1 MGGTVIFKRTV
12 IDSQRGS
19 VVVNTGAAVI
29 AGVDIVRNYTIF
41 EFDIRSIVEY
51 DIAIVL
57 CCIVFDFT
65 IYEVDGRSDD
75 YNTASRSG
83 IYRSSV
89 DRNFPVGLCLSASDR
104 NPLYF
109 QSEIG
114 IGNCSYDD
122 HMRYCSVFRFTAENR
137 LIDCGGGYGSFRCI
151 GGIASDEGNVRVQFK
166 RFVARIVEASAR
178 YRCVGSICPGSQVHL
193 YHQTPP
199 YSRHFRVW

>member
-83 IYRSSV
+83 IYRSWSV
-89 DRNFPVGLCLSASDR
+89 P
-104 NPLYF
+104 
-109 QSEIG
+109 
-114 IGNCSYDD
+114 
-122 HMRYCSVFRFTAENR
+122 FR
-137 LIDCGGGYGSFRCI
+137 
-151 GGIASDEGNVRVQFK
+151 Q
-166 RFVARIVEASAR
+166 
-178 YRCVGSICPGSQVHL
+178 
-193 YHQTPP
+193 
-199 YSRHFRVW
+199 